1 MNGDVDLSGEFAGSG
16 QKGEMTGKGI
26 TLQTVVSKS
35 FKVVT
40 FYGSV
45 GYQHSS
51 VTYDVKGIYEV
62 GSGGGESEVILE
74 SPFTLTDPFS
84 YKYSTQGIR
93 GTAGIQFKFGPVLL
107 NSDFT
112 LAHSQK
118 LLTAGFGFTFN

>member
-1 MNGDVDLSGEFAGSG
+1 MVDLSGEFAGSG

-51 VTYDVKGIYEV
+51 VKYDVKGIYEV
-62 GSGGGESEVILE
+62 GSGGGESDVLLE

-84 YKYSTQGIR
+84 YSTQGIR